1 MPAAADARHQFCLN
15 WQSARLTE
23 PAVPRANRKV
33 PFAMNEFARHSPRHW
48 ESDSHIRV
56 PTQPSQILLWL
67 TDAAGRPEF
76 LSPSWSRFTGFERSE
91 LLTDCWAKVVH
102 PDDLAG
108 LEGAFARAAPERQGF
123 RRHVRLRRRDGIY
136 CGMAFESLPR
146 LAPSGETIGFTGFCL
161 DLSPTIHALPGAN
174 PADHRIAELL
184 KQIRLPATVVDGDGQ
199 LIFFNQPFLD
209 LVDEPPREVISRP
222 FFGHYAEA
230 IGELPAER
238 LRRIADTPPHA
249 FECAVRDASGKSH
262 LMSWHVTALRD
273 ESGQL
278 TCCVLIGEDITA
290 QREKEEALLLTQRV
304 FETTEEAMVITDAK
318 AQIISVNQAF
328 TRLTGYTR
336 TEALGKNPRVLQSGR
351 HEPAFY
357 QEMWRALA
365 ENGHW
370 QGDIWDLRKDGT
382 VYPKFLS
389 ISTLRDAEGTPTHY
403 CGIFYD
409 ITERKTFEDK
419 LERLA
424 HYDVLTGIPN
434 RSLLFDRLELATA
447 EAMHSGGK
455 AAVLFIDLDR
465 FKNINDSLGHAAGD
479 QVLREAAA
487 RICSTIRRHDTAAR
501 LGGDEFAI
509 VLPDLADPAHAALV
523 AEKIIECMKAPFVID
538 GVAVTVSTSIGISLF
553 PADHHQP
560 DRLLELADQAMYQVK
575 ARGAN
580 GYQFCSPP
588 PR

>member
-1 MPAAADARHQFCLN
+1 
-15 WQSARLTE
+15 
-23 PAVPRANRKV
+23 
-33 PFAMNEFARHSPRHW
+33 MNEFSRKNPRHW

-67 TDAAGRPEF
+67 ADAAGRTEF

-91 LLTDCWAKVVH
+91 LMDDCWARVVH

-108 LEGAFARAAPERQGF
+108 LIATFARAARENQGF

-146 LAPSGETIGFTGFCL
+146 LAPTGETMGFTGFCL
-161 DLSPTIHALPGAN
+161 DLSPAIDTLPGAN

-184 KQIRLPATVVDGDGQ
+184 KQIRLPATVLDLDGQ

-209 LVDEPPREVISRP
+209 LVDEPPREAISRP
-222 FFGHYAEA
+222 FFGHYTDAVGEA
-230 IGELPAER
+230 PADY
-238 LRRIADTPPHA
+238 LRRIADTPPHE
-249 FECAVRDASGKSH
+249 FECTVRDTSGRSH

-273 ESGQL
+273 TSGHL
-278 TCCVLIGEDITA
+278 TCCVLIGEDITS

-304 FETTEEAMVITDAK
+304 FETTDEAMVITDAK

-336 TEALGKNPRVLQSGR
+336 EESLGKNPRLLQSGR
-351 HEPAFY
+351 HDKAFY

-382 VYPKFLS
+382 IYPKFLS
-389 ISTLRDAEGTPTHY
+389 ISTLRNSEGVATHY

-409 ITERKTFEDK
+409 ITERKIFEDK

-424 HYDVLTGIPN
+424 HYDTLTGIPN
-434 RSLLFDRLELATA
+434 RSLLFDRLELAIA
-447 EAMHSGGK
+447 AAMHSGGR
-455 AAVLFIDLDR
+455 AAVLYLDLDR
-465 FKNINDSLGHAAGD
+465 FKHINDSLGHAAGD

-487 RICSTIRRHDTAAR
+487 RISSTIRHNDTAAR

-509 VLPDLADPAHAALV
+509 VLPDLAEPTHAGVV
-523 AEKIIECMKAPFVID
+523 AEKIIERMNVPFVID
-538 GVAVTVSTSIGISLF
+538 GNAVTVSTSIGISLF

-560 DRLLELADQAMYQVK
+560 EHLLELADQAMYQVK

-580 GYQFCSPP
+580 GYQFCSAPAQEGP
-588 PR
+588 LGQTP

>member
-1 MPAAADARHQFCLN
+1 
-15 WQSARLTE
+15 
-23 PAVPRANRKV
+23 
-33 PFAMNEFARHSPRHW
+33 MNEFARPSPRHW

-67 TDAAGRPEF
+67 TDAEGRIEF
-76 LSPSWSRFTGFERSE
+76 LSPSWSRFTGQERPA
-91 LLTDCWAKVVH
+91 LIADGWAQVVH
-102 PDDLAG
+102 PDDLAS
-108 LEGAFARAAPERQGF
+108 LHGAFQRAARENQGF
-123 RRHVRLRRRDGIY
+123 RRHVWLRRRDGIY

-146 LAPSGETIGFTGFCL
+146 IAPSGETVGFTGFCL
-161 DLSPTIHALPGAN
+161 DLSPAVHALPGAN

-184 KQIRLPATVVDGDGQ
+184 KQIRLPATVIDLDGQ

-209 LVDEPPREVISRP
+209 LIDEPPREAISRP

-230 IGELPAER
+230 IDEPPAER
-238 LRRIADTPPHA
+238 LRKVADTPPHA
-249 FECAVRDASGKSH
+249 FECAVRDTAGRSH

-273 ESGQL
+273 ESGQM
-278 TCCVLIGEDITA
+278 TCSVLIGEDITA
-290 QREKEEALLLTQRV
+290 QRQKEEEWRLTQRV
-304 FETTEEAMVITDAK
+304 FETTDEAMVVTDSK
-318 AQIISVNQAF
+318 AQIIAVNQAF

-336 TEALGKNPRVLQSGR
+336 EEAIGLNPRVLQSGR
-351 HEPAFY
+351 HDQAFY
-357 QEMWRALA
+357 EEMWRTLS

-382 VYPKFLS
+382 IYPKFLS
-389 ISTLRDAEGTPTHY
+389 ISTLRDSEGKATHY

-479 QVLREAAA
+479 QVLREAAT
-487 RICSTIRRHDTAAR
+487 RICSTIRRNDTAAR

-509 VLPDLADPAHAALV
+509 VLPDLDDPQHAALV
-523 AEKIIECMKAPFVID
+523 AEKIIECMRTPFLID
-538 GVAVTVSTSIGISLF
+538 GAPVTVSTSIGISLF

-560 DRLLELADQAMYQVK
+560 DKLLELADQAMYKVK

-580 GYQFCSPP
+580 GYQFCSDPGTAP
-588 PR
+588 A